1 MTAVP
6 AKFAVAA
13 AVVALAAAQRTAVTI
28 PPNAQLT
35 RLLSVPSPDDE
46 SSRMLRVGDEEDD
59 ICHPITRWEHLPP
72 LPEPK
77 RCEMRME
84 ASGGTVLVLALVAVF
99 TGMTQGVALGPGK
112 LTGAWWWL
120 FFCLIYGE
128 AACAIGCLLG
138 IMWGDPGVVKRS
150 EETCFPIPAEVA
162 HRLRRGLSLEQM
174 GNVTEDGRTY
184 CIRCLLWRPG
194 GLAGRSTV
202 HHCGTCQRCVVDFDH
217 HCGGQPGTVELPS
230 AVSIAFVRVSCAA
243 SRCRA
248 TQFSGGASQERDGA
262 ATWASL
268 KARHEPVYIEIAAQA
283 H

>member
-99 TGMTQGVALGPGK
+99 TGMTQGVALVPGK

-128 AACAIGCLLG
+128 AACAIGCLLCLFG
-138 IMWGDPGVVKRS
+138 CVQCADDFEPIRSAQVPRVTMPGVAHSKCVLTRS
-150 EETCFPIPAEVA
+150 NP
-162 HRLRRGLSLEQM
+162 RLS
-174 GNVTEDGRTY
+174 TEK
-184 CIRCLLWRPG
+184 
-194 GLAGRSTV
+194 V
-202 HHCGTCQRCVVDFDH
+202 
-217 HCGGQPGTVELPS
+217 
-230 AVSIAFVRVSCAA
+230 
-243 SRCRA
+243 
-248 TQFSGGASQERDGA
+248 
-262 ATWASL
+262 
-268 KARHEPVYIEIAAQA
+268 
-283 H
+283 

>member
-1 MTAVP
+1 MRP
-6 AKFAVAA
+6 NKFATVAC

-162 HRLRRGLSLEQM
+162 DRLRRGLSLEQM

-202 HHCGTCQRCVVDFDH
+202 HHCGTCQRCSPPSLI
-217 HCGGQPGTVELPS
+217 CCSPRQPRGCPWRSSYGVLG
-230 AVSIAFVRVSCAA
+230 CARPQPRRA
-243 SRCRA
+243 LLWRSSPPWRRSRPRWH
-248 TQFSGGASQERDGA
+248 G
-262 ATWASL
+262 
-268 KARHEPVYIEIAAQA
+268 
-283 H
+283 

>member
-162 HRLRRGLSLEQM
+162 DRLRRGLSLEQM

-217 HCGGQPGTVELPS
+217 HCGVFGRC
-230 AVSIAFVRVSCAA
+230 IAGDGFAGNMGYFKTILSMAA
-243 SRCRA
+243 A
-248 TQFSGGASQERDGA
+248 GAITCIA
-262 ATWASL
+262 ATFVEFSVNPPG
-268 KARHEPVYIEIAAQA
+268 RHHPAYGSVK
-283 H
+283 HG

>member
-1 MTAVP
+1 
-6 AKFAVAA
+6 
-13 AVVALAAAQRTAVTI
+13 
-28 PPNAQLT
+28 
-35 RLLSVPSPDDE
+35 
-46 SSRMLRVGDEEDD
+46 MLRVGDEEDD

-162 HRLRRGLSLEQM
+162 DRLRRGLSLEQM

-217 HCGGQPGTVELPS
+217 HCGVFGRC
-230 AVSIAFVRVSCAA
+230 IAGKGLKGNFKY
-243 SRCRA
+243 
-248 TQFSGGASQERDGA
+248 FSTIIVLGYAGA
-262 ATWASL
+262 ATATAALMLGVL
-268 KARHEPVYIEIAAQA
+268 KCSRGNWWGSWTNIVLLTFAGYVAVAAAGWFVVATCQCA
-283 H
+283 GAILDFLCDRCPAPRGRGDAMR